1 MEPLTDVR
9 QISRIAYGYMAFQA
23 LFTAL
28 EFGLFSKLSGTSKS
42 LQTLAGDTG
51 MEASELLPGI
61 TSVVTAKKKGCVSTA
76 SRREGAAICR
86 QRRQGCAGGG
96 ATICRQRRVWSGC
109 AAFGNSAAV
118 TPFRLFSVARCPV
131 RAAPGHRQ
139 QVHPPQAQIVGVEIE
154 FEAELD
160 EPLV

>member
-9 QISRIAYGYMAFQA
+9 QISRIAYGYMASQA

-96 ATICRQRRVWSGC
+96 ATICRQRRDDMPPEARLVRMRGLWELRGGY
-109 AAFGNSAAV
+109 AFSA
-118 TPFRLFSVARCPV
+118 FFRCPMP
-131 RAAPGHRQ
+131 RSSGAGPPPAGSPPPG
-139 QVHPPQAQIVGVEIE
+139 PDCGC
-154 FEAELD
+154 
-160 EPLV
+160 